1 MKWTG
6 RTSSQLQTRTAW
18 EAPNLNQISQKH
30 DLLSQYS
37 NPDYLLGGSTDQG
50 LRNMAWRLQFGD
62 AEGPQTPP
70 PQELQA
76 YPQYPESPIGELEG
90 RISYLLKSFQSLA
103 AELDG
108 SPIHPLKSEDPIAEL
123 AGGFS

>member
-6 RTSSQLQTRTAW
+6 RTSSQLHTRKAW
-18 EAPNLNQISQKH
+18 EAPDLNRISQKH

-37 NPDYLLGGSTDQG
+37 NPDYLLGDSTDQG

-62 AEGPQTPP
+62 AERPQT

-76 YPQYPESPIGELEG
+76 YPTYPKSPIRELEG
-90 RISYLLKSFQSLA
+90 QSIA

-108 SPIHPLKSEDPIAEL
+108 SPIHPLKS
-123 AGGFS
+123 

>member
-18 EAPNLNQISQKH
+18 EAPDLNRISQKH

-62 AEGPQTPP
+62 AERPQTPP
-70 PQELQA
+70 PQELHA
-76 YPQYPESPIGELEG
+76 YPQYPKSPIRELEG
-90 RISYLLKSFQSLA
+90 QPLA

-108 SPIHPLKSEDPIAEL
+108 SPIHPLKSEYPIAEL
-123 AGGFS
+123 AGGQGWQ